1 MKKNVVSLRKIKFIP
16 FKWSQY
22 RYQSK
27 KKFKSLFPGP
37 MVVSGQSH
45 NKVYLMSKFN
55 WKVNET
61 MLRTIADSSVYKIHR
76 LGNSLLNGKG
86 K

>member
-1 MKKNVVSLRKIKFIP
+1 M
-16 FKWSQY
+16 
-22 RYQSK
+22 
-27 KKFKSLFPGP
+27 FPGP

-61 MLRTIADSSVYKIHR
+61 MLRDIADSSVYEIHR
-76 LGNSLLNGKG
+76 LSNSLLHGKG

>member
-1 MKKNVVSLRKIKFIP
+1 M
-16 FKWSQY
+16 
-22 RYQSK
+22 
-27 KKFKSLFPGP
+27 
-37 MVVSGQSH
+37 VSGQSH